1 MATPGTIVNVAT
13 SANANN
19 PPASTGVFF
28 AIGQTARGA
37 VGVATPVTSLAQYIA
52 LFGSRTANGATQ
64 TLYDAL
70 DIFFQEGG
78 SQAYVSR
85 VSGSS
90 AVTANHTLSDRA
102 GSPLSTL
109 KISALGPGTW
119 GNSITVAIANGSVSN
134 TFVITVTNGSITEVS
149 PNLYNP
155 TQAVSWAASYSKTIR
170 VTNLG
175 SVTAA
180 PNNNPAV
187 ISATSLTAGTDT
199 TSPADATW
207 VAALTAFSVTLGPGQ
222 VAAPARTTAT
232 VWEALSNH
240 AQANNRYP
248 LLDGPNVST
257 AATIVADSATVQGTV
272 TDPSYGFMLAGWPIY
287 SGPATGTAT
296 PPYPRTVAPSAAV
309 AALMARS
316 DAVSANADVAAA
328 GNNGMLRSAI
338 GVSQTYSTANR
349 GTLDA
354 AGIGVI
360 RLYRG
365 QVQLY
370 GYTSMA
376 LNITWSDVGNCR
388 LRMQIVDAVRRIG
401 DGFEFADIDAK
412 GHLASAFGG
421 QISAFLNSLWSAT
434 ALFGTT
440 PADAFTVNVGPSV
453 NTPVTAQA
461 RELIAQVAVRMSPTA
476 DQVTI
481 NVTRYPVTAS
491 LPS

>member
-1 MATPGTIVNVAT
+1 M
-13 SANANN
+13 
-19 PPASTGVFF
+19 
-28 AIGQTARGA
+28 
-37 VGVATPVTSLAQYIA
+37 
-52 LFGSRTANGATQ
+52 
-64 TLYDAL
+64 
-70 DIFFQEGG
+70 
-78 SQAYVSR
+78 
-85 VSGSS
+85 
-90 AVTANHTLSDRA
+90 
-102 GSPLSTL
+102 
-109 KISALGPGTW
+109 
-119 GNSITVAIANGSVSN
+119 
-134 TFVITVTNGSITEVS
+134 S

-232 VWEALSNH
+232 VWEALSDH

-248 LLDGPNVST
+248 LLATERLDSGHHRRRLGHGSRNGYGPFVRLHAGGLADLLGPGHRNGHAALPPDGR
-257 AATIVADSATVQGTV
+257 
-272 TDPSYGFMLAGWPIY
+272 PSG
-287 SGPATGTAT
+287 
-296 PPYPRTVAPSAAV
+296 AV

-328 GNNGMLRSAI
+328 GNNGILRSAI

-476 DQVTI
+476 DQVII
-481 NVTRYPVTAS
+481 NVTRYPVTPA

>member
-19 PPASTGVFF
+19 PPASTAAFF

-109 KISALGPGTW
+109 NISALGPGTW

-222 VAAPARTTAT
+222 VGAAPARTTAT

-296 PPYPRTVAPSAAV
+296 PPYPRTVAPSGAV
-309 AALMARS
+309 WPALMARS
-316 DAVSANADVAAA
+316 DAVEQANAD
-328 GNNGMLRSAI
+328 
-338 GVSQTYSTANR
+338 
-349 GTLDA
+349 
-354 AGIGVI
+354 
-360 RLYRG
+360 
-365 QVQLY
+365 
-370 GYTSMA
+370 
-376 LNITWSDVGNCR
+376 
-388 LRMQIVDAVRRIG
+388 
-401 DGFEFADIDAK
+401 
-412 GHLASAFGG
+412 
-421 QISAFLNSLWSAT
+421 
-434 ALFGTT
+434 
-440 PADAFTVNVGPSV
+440 
-453 NTPVTAQA
+453 
-461 RELIAQVAVRMSPTA
+461 
-476 DQVTI
+476 
-481 NVTRYPVTAS
+481 S
-491 LPS
+491 LPPGTMGSFAAPSA